1 MRSDSADTPCFA
13 ELVEPVVVKSQ
24 GVTCTTGFRCVFG
37 ASNEIVRVHLRA
49 RCAVRIVRCGARGAR
64 GARVS
69 CVHTAMHVI
78 TAELH
83 VSARARCQCA
93 STHALCTLRTAHC
106 VLTNVRYVRPHVR
119 N

>member
-1 MRSDSADTPCFA
+1 MRSDPADTPCFA

-24 GVTCTTGFRCVFG
+24 GVTCTTGFRCVLD
-37 ASNEIVRVHLRA
+37 ASNEIVRVHLRVQ
-49 RCAVRIVRCGARGAR
+49 RAVRIVRCGACAVCS
-64 GARVS
+64 AYVS
-69 CVHTAMHVI
+69 CVHTTMHVI

-93 STHALCTLRTAHC
+93 SMHALCTLRTAHC
-106 VLTNVRYVRPHVR
+106 VLTNVRYVSSHVR